1 MRERA
6 GPRAGIEVAVSWK
19 FGALLLSAAMLAVA
33 SSGVPARADEV
44 IDGNTLVVEGQRMRL
59 YGIDAFALEQ
69 TCLDAHDQ
77 PWRCGTAAKAA
88 LAELVQGQAVACTVV
103 DDSQGGV
110 YVARCTVRD
119 NVDLG
124 TYLVR
129 AGLALADRRVGDDY
143 VAAEQ
148 AARAARAGAWGGT
161 FTPPWQWRE
170 EQRKQ

>member
-1 MRERA
+1 MFRR
-6 GPRAGIEVAVSWK
+6 
-19 FGALLLSAAMLAVA
+19 FGLLFLSAAMLAVA
-33 SSGVPARADEV
+33 IGGAAASADEV

-103 DDSQGGV
+103 DDSQDGV

-129 AGLALADRRVGDDY
+129 AGLALADRRAGNDY

-148 AARAARAGAWGGT
+148 AARAARAGAWSGT

-170 EQRKQ
+170 EQHKR